1 MMIFE
6 PNKFYKH
13 TTGYIIHTLDFA
25 DTVIYG
31 RTLLAEDTSGSI
43 ISAGTSDNSYS
54 VNYIEVT
61 KDDFMNALPN

>member
-25 DTVIYG
+25 DTVMYG
-31 RTLLAEDTSGSI
+31 HTLLAEDTSGSL
-43 ISAGTSDNSYS
+43 ISAGTDNSYS

>member
-31 RTLLAEDTSGSI
+31 RTLLAEDTSGSL
-43 ISAGTSDNSYS
+43 ISAGTSDNSV